1 MTFEELMRK
10 GASVLKKMPSI
21 LPDSPLDLKMKRLMR
36 EKKMLKEY
44 EQEEKQRK
52 KTKKKKVIKYPPPK
66 KKKKKIKYPPPK
78 KKKRNTIKGI
88 EVIEMNIY
96 PKKRK

>member
-66 KKKKKIKYPPPK
+66 KKKRK
-78 KKKRNTIKGI
+78 TIKGL